1 MNSSPTRNA
10 VLVLSILRSM
20 HHSLFTIVQ
29 LPRGGKLEWDE
40 GAQKITMVFSPT
52 KKIVL
57 NTDLKIENVLGMNN
71 LMALKGRKLN
81 GFRDYGTSGTFI
93 FETN

>member
-1 MNSSPTRNA
+1 
-10 VLVLSILRSM
+10 M

-57 NTDLKIENVLGMNN
+57 NTDLKIENVLQRDH
-71 LMALKGRKLN
+71 LLSFKGSTIS
-81 GFRDYGTSGTFI
+81 GFSRDRVPFDDVLSSEDLQGVGQQKQVFLRR
-93 FETN
+93 